1 MSEIKNIIFDLGGVL
16 LNIDFALTQKAFA
29 ELGMENAEEKFGKH
43 MQLGFFD
50 QLDRGEIGDNEF
62 FEKVL
67 AEMPLGTKKED
78 IRRAWNAMILDFPQ
92 KNFDLLKRLSKN
104 YRLFLMSN
112 TNSVHFPEYQS
123 LLQRIFDI
131 NSLDDLFEKAYYSF
145 QIGKRKPENEFF
157 ELILTENNL
166 KAIET
171 IFIDDTLFN
180 AKASSK
186 NGIKGL
192 HLAENMK
199 LTDFFTNEGFLKEN
213 IQYEQS

>member
-16 LNIDFALTQKAFA
+16 LNIDFAITQKAFA
-29 ELGMENAEEKFGKH
+29 ELGMENADEKFGKH

-50 QLDRGEIGDNEF
+50 QLDRGEISDNEF

-67 AEMPLGTKKED
+67 AEMPIGTKKED

-92 KNFDLLKRLSKN
+92 ENFDLLKRLSKN

-112 TNSVHFPEYQS
+112 TNSIHFPEYQS
-123 LLQRIFDI
+123 LLQRIFNI

>member
-16 LNIDFALTQKAFA
+16 LNIDFAITQKAFA
-29 ELGMENAEEKFGKH
+29 ELGMENADEKFGKH

-50 QLDRGEIGDNEF
+50 QLDRGEISDNEF

-92 KNFDLLKRLSKN
+92 ENFNLLKRLSKN

-112 TNSVHFPEYQS
+112 TNSIHFPEYQS
-123 LLQRIFDI
+123 LLQRIFNI

-145 QIGKRKPENEFF
+145 QIGKRKPENGFF
-157 ELILTENNL
+157 ELILNENNL

-171 IFIDDTLFN
+171 VFIDDTLFN
-180 AKASSK
+180 AKTSSK

>member
-16 LNIDFALTQKAFA
+16 LNIDFAITQKAFA

>member
-16 LNIDFALTQKAFA
+16 LNIDFAITQKAFA
-29 ELGMENAEEKFGKH
+29 ELGMENADEKFGKH

-50 QLDRGEIGDNEF
+50 QLDRGEISDNEF

-67 AEMPLGTKKED
+67 AEMPIGTKKED

-92 KNFDLLKRLSKN
+92 ENFDLLKRLSKN

-112 TNSVHFPEYQS
+112 TNSIHFPEYQS

-157 ELILTENNL
+157 ELILSENNL
-166 KAIET
+166 NAEET
-171 IFIDDTLFN
+171 VFIDDTLFN

-199 LTDFFTNEGFLKEN
+199 LTDFFTNEGFFKEN

>member
-16 LNIDFALTQKAFA
+16 LNIDFAITQKAFA
-29 ELGMENAEEKFGKH
+29 ELGMENADEKFGKH

-50 QLDRGEIGDNEF
+50 QLDRGEISDNEF

-67 AEMPLGTKKED
+67 SEMPIGTKKED

-92 KNFDLLKRLSKN
+92 ENFDLLMRLSKN

-157 ELILTENNL
+157 ELILSENNL

-171 IFIDDTLFN
+171 VFIDDTLFN